1 MLSEKLIKDVN
12 EIDTFEFITQTHIAT
27 NFDCVLISKSMLTAT
42 RPAFTYLNELKS
54 GMNT

>member
-1 MLSEKLIKDVN
+1 VLSEKLIKDVN